1 MAEARGRRRWTVE
14 QKRRIVEET
23 LTPGAS
29 VSVVARRYDINANLL
44 FKWKREAEA
53 GQLGGAAWR
62 PPAVA
67 DLVPIGVV
75 GRRSTTARRR
85 CSPACPSD
93 GERAASRVK
102 PCRSAELAAAAAQTG
117 GVIEIDLPC
126 GTRVRVDA
134 AVDATGAGS
143 GARRAEAVRMIQVAP
158 GTKVYLA
165 CRPVS
170 MRYGFDGLSAK
181 VASVLARD
189 PFSGHLFLLSQQ
201 AR

>member
-1 MAEARGRRRWTVE
+1 MSRGAGWTVE
-14 QKRRIVEET
+14 QKRLIVEET
-23 LTPGAS
+23 SGAS

-53 GQLGGAAWR
+53 GHLGGALATA
-62 PPAVA
+62 AVA

-75 GRRSTTARRR
+75 GRG
-85 CSPACPSD
+85 PD
-93 GERAASRVK
+93 GAPTLLASMPGDGNGLRPRE
-102 PCRSAELAAAAAQTG
+102 PCRSAEIG
-117 GVIEIDLPC
+117 
-126 GTRVRVDA
+126 
-134 AVDATGAGS
+134 GAGGRDRDRPAVRHPGS
-143 GARRAEAVRMIQVAP
+143 GRCRGRCAGAGAGARRAEAARMIQVAP

-189 PFSGHLFLLSQQ
+189 PFSGQLFCFAAS
-201 AR
+201 AVTT